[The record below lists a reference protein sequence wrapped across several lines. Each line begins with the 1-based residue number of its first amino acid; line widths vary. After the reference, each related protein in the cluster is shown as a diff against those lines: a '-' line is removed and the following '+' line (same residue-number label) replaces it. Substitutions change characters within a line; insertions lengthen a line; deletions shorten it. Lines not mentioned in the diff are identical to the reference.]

1 MKSVERAPAKLNLT
15 LSVTGRRDDGYHTL
29 ESLVLFARD
38 VHDELMVLP
47 GADLALTVAGATAA
61 DAGDPRDNLV
71 LTAVRAVQSRREAV
85 RTGAFFLKKNVPV
98 AAGLGG
104 GSADAAA
111 ALRLLAR
118 INDWAQDDAVLVA
131 AAHATGADVAVCLS
145 SRACIMRGI
154 GDQVGAALDM
164 AVPHVLLVNPRRY
177 CATPAVFQA
186 LALPAGKLTRAASR
200 RDGDIV
206 AGWMTMANDLQ
217 PAAIALVPEI
227 ATILAVLGGMEG
239 CQCVRMSGSG
249 ATCFGV
255 FSDAAACAAAQ
266 ADMERL
272 HPEWWSARTA
282 LM

>member
-1 MKSVERAPAKLNLT
+1 MKSVERAWAKINLT

-61 DAGDPRDNLV
+61 EAGEPQDNLV
-71 LTAVRAVQSRREAV
+71 LTAVRAVQNRRESV
-85 RTGAFFLKKNVPV
+85 RTGAFFLKKTVPV

-118 INDWAQDDAVLVA
+118 LNDWAQDDAVLVA

-145 SRACIMRGI
+145 SRACVMRGI
-154 GDQVGAALDM
+154 GDQVGPALDV
-164 AVPHVLLVNPRRY
+164 AVPQVLLVNPRRY

-186 LALPAGKLTRAASR
+186 LALPAGKSTHAPMRSDA
-200 RDGDIV
+200 DIV
-206 AGWMTMANDLQ
+206 AGWMTLANDLQ
-217 PAAIALVPEI
+217 PAATAMVPEI
-227 ATILAVLGGMEG
+227 ATILAVLNGMEG
-239 CQCVRMSGSG
+239 CICTRMSGSG

-255 FSDAAACAAAQ
+255 FVDAETCAAAQ
-266 ADMERL
+266 AEMQRR